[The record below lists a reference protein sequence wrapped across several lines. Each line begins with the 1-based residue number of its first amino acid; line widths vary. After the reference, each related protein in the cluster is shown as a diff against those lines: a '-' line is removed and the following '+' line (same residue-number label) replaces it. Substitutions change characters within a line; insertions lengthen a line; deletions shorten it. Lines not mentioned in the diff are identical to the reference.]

1 MKEHLQ
7 ESREV
12 GKGRFGAFAGVF
24 VPTVLTILGLILF
37 LRLGWVVGQAGLA
50 GAVVIILL
58 ANLITLITGLSLSA
72 IATNMFVRTGGAY
85 YMISRTLGLEIG
97 GAIGIPL
104 YLSQAI
110 SVAFYIIGFT
120 EAFTASFPVLDSRF
134 LSTGIVLVFGLLAF
148 VGADFILKIQFAILA
163 LLAAALI
170 SLFSGGGA
178 QITSPLWAPAAA
190 DASFWEVFAIFF
202 PAVTGIMVG
211 VSMSGDLKNPT
222 RDIPRGTFMAIGA
235 TCLVYLSTAVWLG
248 THASTAELLGDYM
261 IMHKMARW
269 PVLILLGIYASTL
282 SSALGSILAAPRT
295 LEALSRDRAA
305 PRFLGK
311 RLGSATEPRLAV
323 LVSTGIAL
331 AVIWMGELNF
341 VAPIITMF
349 FLNTYGI
356 LNLTAGLES
365 LVGNP
370 SFRPRIKVPWFVSLL
385 GALACYGA
393 MFLINTL
400 ATVTAIILSYGIFV
414 WLGRRALT
422 QNWGDIRSGLW
433 FTLARFG
440 LIRLEIERWDIK
452 NWRPN
457 ILVFTSFQHLYEELL
472 EVGSWLASGQG
483 MVSFF
488 HLLTGETGEVEKLAS
503 RGYRI
508 TSVKHTQSY
517 LQERGV
523 AGFAECIVV
532 DDLHQGI
539 LAIAQ
544 AHGIAALE
552 ANAILMGWSQEPE
565 SQIEQLRLMR
575 RLAAFQK
582 STIFLDYHP
591 ERGFGRKALID
602 IWWRGR
608 DRNAELML
616 LLAHIIRHSHPWEGA
631 RVRVL
636 RLVPNEEA
644 RGGAEQHLSK
654 TLEGA
659 RMEAEPV
666 VLVNSD
672 PPAPLEV
679 FLSRTSRETDL
690 ILLGLRIPEE
700 EDLITQADSI
710 NRLVAAGGS
719 TLLVRSAETEDVLGT
734 EEQQV

>member
-1 MKEHLQ
+1 MKEQLQ

-120 EAFTASFPVLDSRF
+120 EAFTASFPELGSRF
-134 LSTGIVLVFGLLAF
+134 LSTGIVLVFGFLAF
-148 VGADFILKIQFAILA
+148 VGADFVLKIQFAILA

-178 QITSPLWAPAAA
+178 PITPPLWAPGAA

-222 RDIPRGTFMAIGA
+222 RDIPRGTFLAIGA

-248 THASTAELLGDYM
+248 THASTAQLLGDYM
-261 IMHKMARW
+261 IMHKVARW
-269 PVLILLGIYASTL
+269 PVLILLGIYAATL

-305 PRFLGK
+305 PRFLGQ

-331 AVIWMGELNF
+331 AVIWMGDLNF

-385 GALACYGA
+385 GASACYGA
-393 MFLINTL
+393 MFLINTT

-532 DDLHQGI
+532 DDLHLGN
-539 LAIAQ
+539 
-544 AHGIAALE
+544 GIAALTS
-552 ANAILMGWSQEPE
+552 NAILMGWSQEPE

-591 ERGFGRKALID
+591 KRGFGRKALID

-616 LLAHIIRHSHPWEGA
+616 LLAHIIRQSHPWEGA
-631 RVRVL
+631 RV
-636 RLVPNEEA
+636 
-644 RGGAEQHLSK
+644 
-654 TLEGA
+654 
-659 RMEAEPV
+659 EAEPV

-679 FLSRTSRETDL
+679 FLRRTSRETDL

-700 EDLITQADSI
+700 EDLISQANAI
-710 NRLVAAGGS
+710 NRLVAAAGS

-734 EEQQV
+734 EEQQA